1 MRKWKISWQKPGII
15 FGIVFGFFYALG
27 KNVQQESVGRL
38 FFDIEVFRNFIFT
51 FCLSGVVAGI
61 FAVFFYQILEN
72 ASSTDRESVKKQK
85 GSFSKTYFCTILCY
99 LLCFI
104 AYYPGIMSYDSWY
117 ITLQALGKIGFDNH
131 HPFLHTLIWSM
142 FARLDDFF
150 GIKEIGIVFYT
161 LVQFMI
167 MTAIY
172 AWVYLWICGRN
183 KGKAGKVLSFLY
195 LAFNPVFHIFT
206 LILTKDVYFSGCFLL
221 LTVRLIDLCES
232 ILERDRAT
240 RKQGSII
247 IISLLCCLFRNN
259 MIYVIILLTV
269 VIFFMTE
276 KRIASCKGLLI
287 SIFLYGLIVQVIYP
301 SIGVSEGS
309 IREMMSVPLSQIS
322 AVYQNEKEELNAEEK
337 ELILK
342 YIPDV
347 EQYDRFFADNVKSNF
362 NTHAFHENKEEFIF
376 LWYKLFRKYPGEYA
390 QAFLTLNLPYW
401 YPEMNSVREY
411 IETDNYSQDYPVIRK
426 NLLPSVYHW
435 YEEISENRAKWMTLP
450 VFRQLYS
457 IGMPIWILLFFLIRF
472 IVLKKRAFVCGIMP
486 AIFLWLT
493 YLMGPVSSFRYIEPL
508 LLTYPVWVALSLERK
523 SLE

>member
-1 MRKWKISWQKPGII
+1 MHKWKKSWQKPGIL
-15 FGIVFGFFYALG
+15 FGIVFGFFNALG
-27 KNVQQESVGRL
+27 KSVQQENVGSL
-38 FFDIEVFRNFIFT
+38 FLDIEVFRNFIFT
-51 FCLSGVVAGI
+51 FCLSGMVAGI
-61 FAVFFYQILEN
+61 LAVFFYLIFDY
-72 ASSTDRESVKKQK
+72 ASSADREISKIQR
-85 GSFSKTYFCTILCY
+85 GSFFKIYFCMILCY

-104 AYYPGIMSYDSWY
+104 AYFPGIMSYDSWY

-150 GIKEIGIVFYT
+150 GIKEIGIVLYT

-172 AWVYLWICGRN
+172 AWVYLWICG
-183 KGKAGKVLSFLY
+183 KKIGKAGKVLSFLY

-221 LTVRLIDLCES
+221 LTVRLIDYCEA
-232 ILERDRAT
+232 ILERDRGT
-240 RKQGSII
+240 RKQGSIT

-259 MIYVIILLTV
+259 MIYVIILLAV
-269 VIFFMTE
+269 VLFFMAG
-276 KRIASCKGLLI
+276 KRIVSCKGLLI
-287 SIFLYGLIVQVIYP
+287 SIFLYGLIVHVIYP
-301 SIGVSEGS
+301 SIGVSEGNMK
-309 IREMMSVPLSQIS
+309 EMMSVPLSQIS
-322 AVYQNEKEELNAEEK
+322 AVYQNEKDELNTEEK
-337 ELILK
+337 ELIFK

-362 NTHAFHENKEEFIF
+362 NTQAFHENKDEFVS
-376 LWYKLFRKYPGEYA
+376 LWCKLFRKYPGEYV
-390 QAFLTLNLPYW
+390 QAFLSLNLPYW

-435 YEEISENRAKWMTLP
+435 YEEVSENRAKWMTLP
-450 VFRQLYS
+450 GVRQLYS
-457 IGMPIWILLFFLIRF
+457 IGMPVWILVFFLIRF
-472 IVLKKRAFVCGIMP
+472 VVLKKRAFVCGIMP

-508 LLTYPVWVALSLERK
+508 LLTYPVWFALSLERK